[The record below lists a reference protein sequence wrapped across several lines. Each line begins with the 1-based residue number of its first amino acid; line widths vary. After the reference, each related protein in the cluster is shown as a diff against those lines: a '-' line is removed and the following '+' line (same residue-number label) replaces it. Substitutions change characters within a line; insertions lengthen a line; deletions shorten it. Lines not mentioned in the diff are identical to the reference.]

1 MQTQHSQ
8 AKLARQR
15 WRAAAAQGCT
25 TQTHCLLSPHSCRQ
39 LQPRV
44 LLPRLDVKVK
54 EICGQRSAAARA
66 ALERGYHHQACRKQV
81 VPTRAATPTIPAGPS
96 TSHRSLPH
104 DQPDWAGARKPGCP
118 ASARTA
124 LPHPSLPCGNTTPR
138 TCVQRCL
145 HHAADP
151 DQPLPV
157 AGLRE
162 VAVHPVDDVQAAVR
176 AAQGVG
182 THSGCS
188 RLSMATGGR
197 KHATAAGSQQRQQP
211 LSTGP
216 PHQLPHARPLHTA
229 AHANACTLARA
240 AQHCCFCHAPQQRNV
255 VKTPPT

>member
-54 EICGQRSAAARA
+54 EVCGQRSAAARA

-96 TSHRSLPH
+96 ASHRSLPH

-176 AAQGVG
+176 AAE
-182 THSGCS
+182 
-188 RLSMATGGR
+188 GR
-197 KHATAAGSQQRQQP
+197 AHTAGAAGSAWQRAGASILP
-211 LSTGP
+211 LLAASRGSSPCRQGHRINCRMPAHSTP
-216 PHQLPHARPLHTA
+216 QHTQTRARLHEQRSTA
-229 AHANACTLARA
+229 ASVTHPSSAT
-240 AQHCCFCHAPQQRNV
+240 
-255 VKTPPT
+255 